1 MKLNKIKIGK
11 FNILDIAIVLIVIIF
26 IGVFAISHMQSNE
39 DGTVVTGNSNVA
51 TKFTYTIS
59 ISNLAETSPKMIEI
73 GDEIYDKVSNTCIG
87 KIVEIET
94 TEALGLIEK
103 ENGEILEKSMPGRV
117 DVNLKIETDGTIKNG
132 EYLANGL
139 IRIMVGNFREIK
151 TKYLMCSGTI
161 SSIDRV
167 EK

>member
-11 FNILDIAIVLIVIIF
+11 FNVLDIVIILIVIIF
-26 IGVFAISHMQSNE
+26 VGGFAISHIKTND
-39 DGTVVTGNSNVA
+39 DGTVATGNSSVS

-59 ISNLAETSPKMIEI
+59 ISNLADTSPKMIEI

-87 KIVEIET
+87 KIVEVET
-94 TEALGLIEK
+94 TEALGLIET
-103 ENGEILEKSMPGRV
+103 ENGEIIEKTMPGRV
-117 DVNLKIETDGTIKNG
+117 DVNLKIETDGTVKNG

-161 SSIDRV
+161 SSIDRI